1 MDRLERYEE
10 IERLYELQ
18 EWDHTFTV
26 IADSIRGS
34 DTSYKDHTVYELAEF
49 VLDYMRPDNLNL
61 TTEFGWSCAR
71 LLHHFN
77 IK

>member
-10 IERLYELQ
+10 VERLYEFQ
-18 EWDHTFTV
+18 DWDHTLTL
-26 IADSIRGS
+26 IR
-34 DTSYKDHTVYELAEF
+34 DTIREIEIINYNVYEAAEF
-49 VLDYMRPDNLNL
+49 VLDNATPDSLDL
-61 TTEFGWSCAR
+61 TTEFGWACKR

>member
-1 MDRLERYEE
+1 MDRLEQYEE

-18 EWDHTFTV
+18 DWDHTLTLIRDTV
-26 IADSIRGS
+26 KEDE
-34 DTSYKDHTVYELAEF
+34 DYKDHTVYECAEF
-49 VLDYMRPDNLNL
+49 VLDNATPDNLDL
-61 TTEFGWSCAR
+61 TTEFGWACKR